1 MTIAHGRADEI
12 AIVTASGHY
21 DVAELRAGL
30 DAGVDAFGAG
40 GAAGLLFDLS
50 ASEALGT
57 RPTEDVRAMAY
68 FIASRGDRFGRRL
81 AMVTGSEVA
90 YGLMR
95 LGATIAESQGL
106 AARVFRRYDAAM
118 SWLTS
123 GEA

>member
-1 MTIAHGRADEI
+1 MTIRHGRVGSI

-21 DVAELRAGL
+21 DVADLRAGL
-30 DAGVDAFGAG
+30 EAAVSAFGAD

-50 ASEALGT
+50 ASEALGD

-68 FIASRGDRFGRRL
+68 FIASRSDAFGRRV

-95 LGATIAESQGL
+95 LGATVAESQGI
-106 AARVFRRYDAAM
+106 AARVFRDYDVAM
-118 SWLTS
+118 GWLTS
-123 GEA
+123 GEV